1 VSSVDDI
8 ELQVGET
15 RLKGVWIAVVLSFAS
30 TIGGGI
36 WAASEFFSRLDNQ
49 EVAVEEAITQADNL
63 AQRFDDL
70 KELNTMRY
78 ADFQKKMAETD
89 LALETAD
96 VSQLQGRLAT
106 IGENLSQIM
115 EAQKELLQL
124 RDRIAAVEKSNS
136 ESVMKID
143 AKLESLSRI
152 EARMVRLEKD
162 MDSAWMAMDE
172 LANPL
177 GR

>member
-1 VSSVDDI
+1 MDDI

-49 EVAVEEAITQADNL
+49 EVAVVEAVAKADSL

-70 KELNTMRY
+70 REVNAMRY

-96 VSQLQGRLAT
+96 VSKLQGRLAT

-124 RDRIAAVEKSNS
+124 RDRIASVEKSNM
-136 ESVMKID
+136 ETVLKVDGKI
-143 AKLESLSRI
+143 KELEGI
-152 EARMVRLEKD
+152 ERRMSTLEAD
-162 MDSAWMAMDE
+162 MNSAWMAMDE